1 VKLRSVS
8 RSPRAALLI
17 AAVLACP
24 RSVRAQGGEGSAA
37 AESKAL
43 IERALDLRESG
54 HDEDALPLF
63 ERAFSLDPNPRTRA
77 QLAFEHQALG
87 RWRDAE
93 VGLEATLAVS
103 DDAWVQR
110 YRPTL
115 EKSLAYVQRQLGWI
129 EVTTNVEGAE
139 VSIDGAPAGIAPLPG
154 AIRVPIGNLRVDVR
168 AEGHAG
174 VSREVRVV
182 AGEHA
187 LVMIVLES
195 ESAPALASPPVSLP
209 VIVGMKEEPPP
220 SARPSQTA
228 AWLALG
234 GSIALLGGG
243 VAASVVRET
252 EVSEWNSPS
261 CLGVG
266 VTRAE
271 KCGDHQSAANTAM
284 ALSIVGYASAGAL
297 AATSLALFLRHA
309 PPSKAA
315 WVAPRCGVGVLSAWC
330 GGVF

>member
-1 VKLRSVS
+1 VRLRSVS
-8 RSPRAALLI
+8 RSPRAALII

-24 RSVRAQGGEGSAA
+24 RLVRAQGGEGSAA

-54 HDEDALPLF
+54 RDEEALPLF
-63 ERAFSLDPNPRTRA
+63 ERALSLDPNPRTRA

-93 VGLEATLAVS
+93 EGLEAALAVP
-103 DDAWVQR
+103 DDSWVQR

-115 EKSLAYVQRQLGWI
+115 EKALAYVQRQLGWI

-139 VSIDGAPAGIAPLPG
+139 VSIDGAPAGAAPLPG
-154 AIRVPIGNLRVDVR
+154 AIRVPIGTLRVDVR

-174 VSREVRVV
+174 VSREVHVV

-187 LVMIVLES
+187 LVMIVLER
-195 ESAPALASPPVSLP
+195 ESAPVLAPPPASLP
-209 VIVGMKEEPPP
+209 IIDGTKGEPTP
-220 SARPSQTA
+220 SHTA
-228 AWLALG
+228 AWLTLS

-243 VAASVVRET
+243 VAATVVREA
-252 EVSEWNSPS
+252 EVSAWNSPS

-271 KCGDHQSAANTAM
+271 KCGDHQATANTAM
-284 ALSIVGYASAGAL
+284 ALSIVGYASAGLL
-297 AATSLALFLRHA
+297 AATSVALFLRGHA
-309 PPSKAA
+309 PPSNVAT
-315 WVAPRCGVGVLSAWC
+315 VAPRCGVGVLSAWC